1 MGFNLIFD
9 EKMANLDRILT
20 KMSKNTNIFVDTI
33 IHKAIMTVDEEGT
46 EAAAVTSCQFIILI
60 SLNF

>member
-9 EKMANLDRILT
+9 EKAANLNRILT
-20 KMSKNTNIFVDTI
+20 KMSKNTNIFVDRI

-46 EAAAVTSCQFIILI
+46 EAAAVTSNFICF
-60 SLNF
+60 NF